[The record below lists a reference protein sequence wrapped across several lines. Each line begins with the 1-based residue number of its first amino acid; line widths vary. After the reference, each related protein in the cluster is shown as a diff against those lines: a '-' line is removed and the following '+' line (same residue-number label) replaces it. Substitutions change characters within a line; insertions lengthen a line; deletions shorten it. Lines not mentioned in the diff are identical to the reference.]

1 MRSSQRC
8 ARPRSFQCSLAN
20 DFFQNAKSC
29 GLQRSGAP
37 SGKEPDTLLFIGAVD
52 DLHLI
57 VCRGVIEGAATVLL
71 KKLEEC
77 LAPWVVKGWKDF
89 LSNSFQLFDA
99 DRFDRLLDR
108 VSALIFNRFNVQ
120 VFGVHI

>member
-1 MRSSQRC
+1 MKARSSR
-8 ARPRSFQCSLAN
+8 CSLAN

-37 SGKEPDTLLFIGAVD
+37 SGKKPNAFLFRDALEH
-52 DLHLI
+52 LHTV

-77 LAPWVVKGWKDF
+77 FAPWVVKGWKDF
-89 LSNSFQLFDA
+89 CSNSFQLFDA

-108 VSALIFNRFNVQ
+108 VSALICNRFNVQ
-120 VFGVHI
+120 V